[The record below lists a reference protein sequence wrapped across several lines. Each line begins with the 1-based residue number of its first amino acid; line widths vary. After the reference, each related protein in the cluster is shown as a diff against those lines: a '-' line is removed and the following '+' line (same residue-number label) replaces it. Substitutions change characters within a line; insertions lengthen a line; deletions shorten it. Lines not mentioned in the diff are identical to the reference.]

1 MYVPAEAGGET
12 LYTKSE
18 AALVGQTLHKILR
31 TFSVALILLF
41 SPITACQ
48 HHQVTLQTLG
58 VNRMSSNFPDQP
70 EQNQEVKA
78 SYCSDSALSPSA
90 VSRRWLDSNG

>member
-1 MYVPAEAGGET
+1 MTHVLEGANVQSLPHILEKLTTDKDTHLSMYVPAEAGGET

-31 TFSVALILLF
+31 TFIVTLILLF

-48 HHQVTLQTLG
+48 HHHVTLQTLG
-58 VNRMSSNFPDQP
+58 FNWMSSNFPDQT
-70 EQNQEVKA
+70 E
-78 SYCSDSALSPSA
+78 
-90 VSRRWLDSNG
+90 